1 MYELPDPP
9 AKDIETDSAT
19 YGLPRVVLFDEKRWH
34 YIQSRYHMTPREVQ
48 VAKLICQGL
57 DNERIAR
64 NLRIKPG
71 TIKTHLRNIYRR
83 VRVKSKL
90 TMLLMFLHDV
100 NNSSANSAT
109 ASPAISI
116 TEIEKSA

>member
-1 MYELPDPP
+1 
-9 AKDIETDSAT
+9 
-19 YGLPRVVLFDEKRWH
+19 
-34 YIQSRYHMTPREVQ
+34 MTPREVQ

-100 NNSSANSAT
+100 NNSSANSAA